1 MSEICFAD
9 ERKVTDSKS
18 NYLKE
23 INKLVN
29 KTNPFSGSLFDVDV
43 DICIFSTYFG
53 WRYSTNTSADI
64 KLSTLVFLY

>member
-1 MSEICFAD
+1 MSEICCAA

-29 KTNPFSGSLFDVDV
+29 KNESFQW
-43 DICIFSTYFG
+43 IFV
-53 WRYSTNTSADI
+53 RR
-64 KLSTLVFLY
+64 

>member
-29 KTNPFSGSLFDVDV
+29 KNESFQW
-43 DICIFSTYFG
+43 IFV
-53 WRYSTNTSADI
+53 RR
-64 KLSTLVFLY
+64 